1 MTDAL
6 QTAAASPPARSAT
19 LGVIPGIAGTFDRE
33 FSVELCRRAIF
44 IRAFERE
51 VAAAKDR
58 NEFVIPVYLGV
69 GTEFIAATLSMVLP
83 GVQIFAQH
91 RCHGYY
97 LAFGGKPEALRDE
110 LRGLP
115 SGCAGGRAGSNAIH
129 SPEISMF
136 GHSGLMGEQVPIAV
150 GAALASGR
158 RTLTV
163 CGDASVEED
172 YVYPALGWAASRR
185 LPVLCI
191 CEDNGLSILT
201 PTATRRSWSPV
212 DVARGFGMEALDIAD
227 DPWLLAHHVQ
237 RLAPQLPAFVN
248 IRTVRVLWHAGTGND
263 GPPEW
268 DRYQLVRDEM
278 ASLGYGTDFS
288 EAEAAAAAWARAL
301 WA

>member
-6 QTAAASPPARSAT
+6 QTAAAPPPARSVT
-19 LGVIPGIAGTFDRE
+19 LGAIPGLAGTFSRE
-33 FSVELCRRAIF
+33 FSVELCRRAIY
-44 IRAFERE
+44 IRAFERQ

-97 LAFGGKPEALRDE
+97 LAFGGKPEGLRDE
-110 LRGLP
+110 LRGLA

-158 RTLTV
+158 LTLTV

-185 LPVLCI
+185 LPVLFI

-227 DPWLLAHHVQ
+227 DPWLLAHHLQ
-237 RLAPQLPAFVN
+237 RLAPGLPAFVN

-278 ASLGYGTDFS
+278 AGLGYGTDFS